1 MTRRTPKQA
10 AMGAIMDEHT
20 EIRRHIGELERG
32 EARYLDGSPIPD
44 DRRLVLLGRLR
55 ELQAE
60 NRAAYEWLD
69 GLQDDSAAGGADSG
83 RAPA

>member
-10 AMGAIMDEHT
+10 AMGAIMDEHV

-32 EARYLDGSPIPD
+32 EARYLDGSSIPD
-44 DRRLVLLGRLR
+44 DRRLVLLGRMR

-60 NRAAYEWLD
+60 NRAAYDWLNGLHDD
-69 GLQDDSAAGGADSG
+69 GAAGGADNG
-83 RAPA
+83 REPA